1 MKVCIEI
8 SEIKIT
14 LPNGRVLSGDS
25 FDSGHNRLEV
35 IMALIEGKIKD
46 MIDEDRMRENARRRE
61 KATRSDRQCT
71 WTEEDEENAIVLEF
85 PKMKSTWD

>member
-46 MIDEDRMRENARRRE
+46 MIDENRVKEYASWRD
-61 KATRSDRQCT
+61 KPTRSDRKPT
-71 WTEEDEENAIVLEF
+71 WTEEDEKNAIEI
-85 PKMKSTWD
+85 TI